1 MNTKSLLTF
10 LILFSFIVSCNSDY
24 KFKLIGPKKI
34 KVSETLN
41 LELKEANDFPIDS
54 VQFSLNGIKIP
65 GSANTI
71 SLDISEK
78 RLGKQLLSAQVFFG
92 GQTKKINQEIYFLAA
107 QSPTIHKFEIVNTYP
122 HDAKAFT
129 QGLFFKD
136 GYLYESTGQYGL
148 SSVRKVELET
158 GEVLQKVSIDEKYFG
173 EGMTYWNNKLYVLTW
188 RAEKGLIFDF
198 ETFDLEGSFPYGQSK
213 QGWGLTNNETE
224 LIKSDGT
231 ERIYF
236 LDPENQKEKHFIEA
250 YTDSRKAER
259 LNELEFINGEIFANI
274 WNQNTII
281 IIDPDNGAI
290 TGMIDLQSLK
300 KQIKSNGDADQV
312 LNGIAYDSATNRLF
326 VTGKNWDKLFEIRL
340 LD

>member
-1 MNTKSLLTF
+1 MNSKPFLTF
-10 LILFSFIVSCNSDY
+10 LILFSFMVSCKSDY

-34 KVSETLN
+34 QVSDTLN

-54 VQFSLNGIKIP
+54 VQFTLNGIKLP
-65 GSANTI
+65 SSGNSI

-78 RLGKQLLSAQVFFG
+78 RLGKQLLSAQVFFNA
-92 GQTKKINQEIYFLAA
+92 QTKKINQEIYFLAA
-107 QSPTIHKFEIVNTYP
+107 QSPTIRKFELVNTYP
-122 HDAKAFT
+122 HDPKAFT

-148 SSVRKVELET
+148 SSIRKVEIET
-158 GEVLQKVSIDEKYFG
+158 GEILQKVSIDEKYFG
-173 EGMTYWNNKLYVLTW
+173 EGMTYWDNKLYVLTW

-198 ETFDLEGSFPYGQSK
+198 ETFDLEGSFTYGESK
-213 QGWGLTNNETE
+213 QGWGLTNSKTE
-224 LIKSDGT
+224 FIKSDGT

-236 LDPENQKEKHFIEA
+236 LDPKNQQEKYFIEA

-274 WNQNTII
+274 WNENTII
-281 IIDPDNGAI
+281 VINPANGAI
-290 TGMIDLQSLK
+290 TGVIDLQSLK
-300 KQIKSNGDADQV
+300 KKIKSNGDADQV
-312 LNGIAYDSATNRLF
+312 LNGIAYDPNTNRLF
-326 VTGKNWDKLFEIRL
+326 VTGKNWDKLFEIRI

>member
-1 MNTKSLLTF
+1 MKTKSLLTF
-10 LILFSFIVSCNSDY
+10 LILFSFLVSCNSDY
-24 KFKLIGPKKI
+24 KFKLLGPKKI
-34 KVSETLN
+34 KVSETLK
-41 LELKEANDFPIDS
+41 LELKEVNDFPIDS
-54 VQFSLNGIKIP
+54 VQFSLNGIQIP
-65 GSANTI
+65 GSGNNT
-71 SLDISEK
+71 SLDISK
-78 RLGKQLLSAQVFFG
+78 YRLGKQLLSAQVFFG
-92 GQTKKINQEIYFLAA
+92 GQTKKLNQEIYFLAP
-107 QSPTIHKFEIVNTYP
+107 QSPKIHKFEIVNTYP

-158 GEVLQKVSIDEKYFG
+158 GKVLQKVSIDEKYFG
-173 EGMTYWNNKLYVLTW
+173 EGMTYWDNKLYVLTW

-236 LDPENQKEKHFIEA
+236 LDPKNQQEKYFIEA

-274 WNQNTII
+274 WNKNTII

-290 TGMIDLQSLK
+290 TGMIDLGSLQK
-300 KQIKSNGDADQV
+300 KIKSNGDADQV
-312 LNGIAYDSATNRLF
+312 LNGIAYDSDTNHLF
-326 VTGKNWDKLFEIRL
+326 VTGKNWDKLFEIRI

>member
-10 LILFSFIVSCNSDY
+10 SILFSFIFSCNSDY
-24 KFKLIGPKKI
+24 KFKLVSPKKI

-41 LELKEANDFPIDS
+41 LELKEVNDFPIDS
-54 VQFSLNGIKIP
+54 VHFSLNGIKIP
-65 GSANTI
+65 SSKNSA
-71 SLDISEK
+71 SLDISKK
-78 RLGKQLLSAQVFFG
+78 RLGKQLLSAQVFYG
-92 GQTKKINQEIYFLAA
+92 GQTKKLNQEIYFLAA
-107 QSPTIHKFEIVNTYP
+107 NSPKIYKFEIVNTYP
-122 HDAKAFT
+122 HDEKAFT

-148 SSVRKVELET
+148 SSVRKVALET

-173 EGMTYWNNKLYVLTW
+173 EGMTYWDDKLYVLTW

-198 ETFDLEGSFPYGQSK
+198 KTFDLEGSFAYGQSK

-236 LDPENQKEKHFIEA
+236 LDPNNQQEKYFIEA

-259 LNELEFINGEIFANI
+259 LNELEFINGTIFANI
-274 WNQNTII
+274 WSQNTII
-281 IIDPDNGAI
+281 MIDPANGAI

-300 KQIKSNGDADQV
+300 KKIKSNGDADQV
-312 LNGIAYDSATNRLF
+312 LNGIAYDSVNNRLF

-340 LD
+340 ID